1 MRNKLVRITT
11 VPMSLNILLKD
22 QLAYIDKF
30 FEVLAVSS
38 PGNDLDEVARRE
50 KVRVLPIQMTRK
62 ISPLRDLVALAHLFF
77 AFLRE
82 RPLIVH
88 SHTPKAG
95 LLAMMAAKATGVP
108 NRIHTVAGLPL
119 MEATG
124 LKRLL
129 LLMAEKLTY
138 ACTTHILANSEG
150 LRSYMIEEIGVSSSK
165 LSVIAKGSSNGID
178 TSYFDLTRY
187 VQEQV
192 VIINEE
198 YELAD
203 NFVFTYCGRLVSDKG
218 INELIEA
225 FGRLNSEVS
234 TCRLILVGWEEPDL
248 DPLSKKTIAAIKD
261 NPNIIFVGYQSDV
274 RPYIALS
281 DCFVFPSY
289 REGFPN
295 VLLQAQ
301 ALSVPCIVSD
311 INGCNE
317 IITDDVNGYLIG
329 AKDVSSL
336 HRAMKHVVTNPHELR
351 EMKDKARALIEKS
364 YSRKIFMRDLLDFY
378 NALL

>member
-1 MRNKLVRITT
+1 
-11 VPMSLNILLKD
+11 
-22 QLAYIDKF
+22 
-30 FEVLAVSS
+30 
-38 PGNDLDEVARRE
+38 
-50 KVRVLPIQMTRK
+50 MTRK
-62 ISPLRDLVALAHLFF
+62 ISPLRDLVALARLFY

-95 LLAMMAAKATGVP
+95 LLAMMAAKAAGVP

-119 MEATG
+119 MEAKG

-129 LLMAEKLTY
+129 LLMAERLTY

-150 LRSYMIEEIGVSSSK
+150 LRTYMMEEIGVSSSK

-178 TSYFDLTRY
+178 TSYFNLTRY
-187 VQEQV
+187 VREQV
-192 VIINEE
+192 VIINEK

-218 INELIEA
+218 VNELIEA
-225 FGRLNSEVS
+225 FCRLSSEVS
-234 TCRLILVGWEEPDL
+234 TCKLILVGWEEPDL
-248 DPLSKKTIAAIKD
+248 DPLSKKTITAIKN

-317 IITDDVNGYLIG
+317 IITEDVNGYLIG
-329 AKDVSSL
+329 VKDVSSL
-336 HRAMKHVVTNPHELR
+336 HRVMKQVVTNPHELR
-351 EMKDKARALIEKS
+351 KMKEKARALVEKN
-364 YSRKIFMRDLLDFY
+364 YSRKVFMRDLLDFY
-378 NALL
+378 NGLL